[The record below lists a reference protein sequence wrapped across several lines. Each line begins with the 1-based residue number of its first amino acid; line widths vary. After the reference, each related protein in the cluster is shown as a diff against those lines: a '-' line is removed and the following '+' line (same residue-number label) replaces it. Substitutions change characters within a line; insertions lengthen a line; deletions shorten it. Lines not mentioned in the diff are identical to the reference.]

1 MPLTKVCSHCLATGH
16 IRRSV
21 CTNCGHP
28 FLVKQ
33 SKVSKKLV
41 ARQALATESLDKSLS
56 RKAKNR
62 KSMCIARAIETEEQ
76 AVVRKCY
83 NTRSMSRA
91 RANESKP
98 QTVVRRALH

>member
-1 MPLTKVCSHCLATGH
+1 M
-16 IRRSV
+16 
-21 CTNCGHP
+21 
-28 FLVKQ
+28 KQ